1 MQRFFFVFALAIL
14 LPSESMFAQN
24 ADSSFIPTDARA
36 GLKDDIRPDDVI
48 HWQTVSGGISQDR
61 KTIEIGL
68 RLSTEHNFTIYSKRL
83 NFSGSGGMMP
93 VDIKAPTTKT
103 ILDPITQEKAEVF
116 SGGEF
121 IVRFESA
128 SEYTSNFFETSVE
141 FTGCTE
147 IICLF
152 PHTIKLTSE
161 LTPLEVSPAS
171 AANKDAQISS
181 EATSNNGGS
190 SLESWILDG
199 FRQQGTPFWLVLILV
214 FFGGLVSNLTPC
226 VYPMIPITIRI
237 LSNTGHPLW
246 FAFCYGTGIVVTYTG
261 LGVFAGLTGSMFGK
275 FMQNPAVNLAFAAL
289 MALLALGMLGFGN
302 FGTLQ
307 AIGSRIGA
315 GKPSARNTLLMGM
328 GAGLVAAPC
337 TGPIMLALLSY
348 AAAKGSLIESIL
360 IFLVYSSGF
369 AIPYVFL
376 GASSA
381 KISKRSFSHHVQV
394 GVKIIFASV
403 IFGLALYYLRI
414 PFYQQMV
421 GLESYWTILAIGL
434 GIIGLILS
442 IVFVLRPNLENDKRA
457 LVIPSLILGLAL
469 FSSYKSFS
477 GASGILQWHKTEASG
492 FEAALKS
499 GKPIFVD
506 GWAEWCLACIEMD
519 KTTFV
524 DPKVVDELKNNW
536 VIIKLDLTES
546 SDSND
551 QIIESYKFQGLP
563 SYALLLAGN
572 KDEKM
577 KVLAG
582 KMEPQVLLDE
592 LAKFRRE
599 NR

>member
-1 MQRFFFVFALAIL
+1 MQRFLYVFAMAL
-14 LPSESMFAQN
+14 LWFSGPLDAQTTESEPLSI
-24 ADSSFIPTDARA
+24 DPRA

-48 HWQTVSGGISQDR
+48 HWQTVSGTISPDR

-68 RLSTEHNFTIYSKRL
+68 RLSTEHNFTIYNKRL
-83 NFSGSGGMMP
+83 KFGGSGGMMP
-93 VDIKAPTTKT
+93 VEIKAPATKT
-103 ILDPITQEKAEVF
+103 ILDPITQEAAEVF

-121 IVRFESA
+121 IVRFEST
-128 SEYTSNFFETSVE
+128 SEYQSNFFDTSVE

-152 PHTIKLTSE
+152 PHTVKLTSE
-161 LTPLEVSPAS
+161 LTSTEAGAS
-171 AANKDAQISS
+171 SVKAESTSQS
-181 EATSNNGGS
+181 ATSNGNS
-190 SLESWILDG
+190 NLEKWILQG

-214 FFGGLVSNLTPC
+214 FLGGLVSNLTPC

-246 FAFCYGTGIVVTYTG
+246 FAFCYGTGIVMTYTG

-302 FGTLQ
+302 FGSLQ

-315 GKPSARNTLLMGM
+315 GKPNARNTLLMGM

-381 KISKRSFSHHVQV
+381 KISKRTFSHHVQV
-394 GVKIIFASV
+394 GVKIVFASV
-403 IFGLALYYLRI
+403 MFGLALYYLRI
-414 PFYQQMV
+414 PFYQQMSKMD
-421 GLESYWTILAIGL
+421 SYWS
-434 GIIGLILS
+434 ILS
-442 IVFVLRPNLENDKRA
+442 IGFGISGLLISILFVSRPNLENDKRA
-457 LVIPSLILGLAL
+457 LVVPAIVLGLAL

-477 GASGILQWHKTEASG
+477 GSTSALQWYKSEASG
-492 FEAALKS
+492 FEASAKS

-524 DPKVVDELKNNW
+524 DPKVVDELNNHW
-536 VIIKLDLTES
+536 ILIKLDLTES
-546 SDSND
+546 SDLND

-563 SYALLLAGN
+563 SYALMHGGT
-572 KDEKM
+572 KDENM

-582 KMEPQVLLDE
+582 KMEPEVLLPE
-592 LAKFRRE
+592 LIKFRSEKR
-599 NR
+599 